1 MFWGFG
7 RACFVFSPPAYI
19 IPQSNGIV
27 KFLTVQALEVLVN
40 DDGVLEVVGVGLQLV
55 CIMVLKPQVIACCVA
70 GNFVAPTIAV
80 ALDGVL
86 TVVGVELV
94 CNHDLPFIVYN
105 KCYVLMR
112 VFVFSSS
119 TYIIPQ
125 S

>member
-1 MFWGFG
+1 
-7 RACFVFSPPAYI
+7 
-19 IPQSNGIV
+19 
-27 KFLTVQALEVLVN
+27 LVN

-70 GNFVAPTIAV
+70 GNFVAPTVAV

-86 TVVGVELV
+86 AVVGVELV
-94 CNHDLPFIVYN
+94 CNHDLPFVVYN
-105 KCYVLMR
+105 KCYVLMG

-125 S
+125 SYRDVKFLVGVLLHKWCYEKG